1 MSRPK
6 AHLVLELL
14 LFLAVGLA
22 VSAQNDENASENAIL
37 DNDTVGRIWFM
48 FVQEAGSGTFVKNA
62 DGNYTLTLLN
72 VVPYTMYFSDPPEQI
87 AGFASMERFIAGYSW
102 RYPYPNA
109 ALSLVDADENEDT
122 VILAIS
128 KPLYDNGT
136 GTLTYTAQLLEDL
149 VNDRFGYHISRADA
163 GIPEKFGRA
172 ALFIDDC
179 RDGHIYCCKTK
190 GDKLCGSGT
199 NCGKISIGCCWNDSY
214 LSCNT
219 CYHDSYYR
227 EKCKKEHGEACNDWY
242 RSTCFF

>member
-1 MSRPK
+1 MYMSRRK
-6 AHLVLELL
+6 THLVLALL
-14 LFLAVGLA
+14 LFLAAGQN
-22 VSAQNDENASENAIL
+22 VSAQDESMANESGKE
-37 DNDTVGRIWFM
+37 VSYM
-48 FVQEAGSGTFVKNA
+48 FVQEAANGAFIKNP

-87 AGFASMERFIAGYSW
+87 AGFASMERFIAGFCW
-102 RYPYPNA
+102 RSPNA

-149 VNDRFGYHISRADA
+149 VNDRFSYHISRADA

-179 RDGHIYCCKTK
+179 IDGHVLCCTGGKSK
-190 GDKLCGSGT
+190 DCGDGHYCGSVST
-199 NCGKISIGCCWNDSY
+199 GCCWSTK
-214 LSCNT
+214 SVFCAP
-219 CYHDSYYR
+219 CHSQSYYE
-227 EKCKKEHGEACNDWY
+227 EKCMKEHGKDCNSWDDD
-242 RSTCFF
+242 SCSL